1 MKQAK
6 YYVIDWTSGN
16 MRLSHSLAQ
25 MKHDN
30 LEEESQSD
38 IQNKN
43 YFLKLLCSIEHISL
57 FSLSLVWES

>member
-1 MKQAK
+1 
-6 YYVIDWTSGN
+6 